1 MKTTEQLY
9 RLPLK
14 ALFIQWI
21 QPSYVLVF
29 TIFFIFYFI
38 PEWWMIPIII
48 LFLILFIRYLS
59 FKKIAYTFTSTD
71 IIYQTTLI
79 PKHTVTLSFTQIDEL
94 YMTQTFFQKKLRVAS
109 IHIKDKNNLVVLP
122 HLPLEHARKILQL
135 YDEKREA
142 QE

>member
-1 MKTTEQLY
+1 MKTTKKLY
-9 RLPLK
+9 RLSLK

-48 LFLILFIRYLS
+48 LCLIFFSRYLS
-59 FKKIAYTFTSTD
+59 FRSIAYTFTAKE
-71 IIYQTTLI
+71 IIYQTALL
-79 PKHTVTLSFTQIDEL
+79 KRHTVTLSFTKIDEL

-109 IHIKDKNNLVVLP
+109 IHIKCKDNIVFLP
-122 HLPLEHARKILQL
+122 HIPLEHAREMLQL
-135 YDEKREA
+135 YDENRAAPE
-142 QE
+142 